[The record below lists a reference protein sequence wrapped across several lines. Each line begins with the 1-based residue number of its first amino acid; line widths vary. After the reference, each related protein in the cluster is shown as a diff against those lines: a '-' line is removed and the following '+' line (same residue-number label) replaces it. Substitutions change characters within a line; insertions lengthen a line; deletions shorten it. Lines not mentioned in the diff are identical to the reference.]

1 MKMNT
6 VKQVVV
12 LGREGLARDQL
23 VSALTELNVIPVW
36 VGRPSQSNPE
46 QLASLNPNKI
56 IVSLEPSIENELEPF
71 IEYLSQ
77 SSLNVLYDDADI
89 TGNLSGWELNRWAR
103 HIAAKVLGK
112 DELPAVPASSDDN
125 ANIKVTSNSDAL
137 GIDIP
142 ESAFMDSTNTLDF
155 GSPQSAD
162 ESVNPWVGAQQYG
175 SLDIDSD
182 ELSAALEK
190 LNNSLAS
197 SFNADEILEMSFEQL
212 KPLSREEQ
220 GQFNA
225 NFENVGESQF
235 SLEDIDAALQDQSTA
250 RIVAAPMLEQSDLQ
264 QFINEAESVSNAL
277 KADQSVPLQLESI
290 ENGLDWVLDST
301 DVTLDLQTEK
311 PSSDLADYDLS
322 KFALVDDIPAGSD
335 FKANTVSVQIEKATI
350 EETVVDLIVA
360 ISGLG
365 GPGAV
370 RGLVQ
375 QIPENFRGL
384 MVSAHHF
391 TSAQLEPLKDQLSKI
406 AKVPVEIAEP
416 EEFLKNG
423 RIYLFPQGMA
433 LYSTPLGYQCVPGRW
448 SSYIDSMDQAAQFII
463 LSGADTSLTQS
474 LIQVG
479 ALSDT
484 IHVQDPEHC
493 FDATLVQQ
501 LINVGTPIMSPD
513 IVSQWFS

>member
-6 VKQVVV
+6 AKQVVV

-23 VSALTELNVIPVW
+23 VSALTELNVVPVW

-46 QLASLNPNKI
+46 ALALLNPNKI
-56 IVSLEPSIENELEPF
+56 IISLEPSIEHELEPF
-71 IEYLSQ
+71 VEYLSQ

-89 TGNLSGWELNRWAR
+89 TGSLSGWELNRWAR
-103 HIAAKVLGK
+103 HMAAKVLGK
-112 DELPAVPASSDDN
+112 DDLPAAPASSVN
-125 ANIKVTSNSDAL
+125 TVNIKAVSNTDTL
-137 GIDIP
+137 EIDIP

-155 GSPQSAD
+155 GSAQSAE
-162 ESVNPWVGAQQYG
+162 ESVNPWVDEQQYDG
-175 SLDIDSD
+175 LDIDSD
-182 ELSAALEK
+182 ELTAALEK
-190 LNNSLAS
+190 LNDTLAS
-197 SFNADEILEMSFEQL
+197 NFNADEILEMSFEQV

-220 GQFNA
+220 SQFNA
-225 NFENVGESQF
+225 NFANTGESPF
-235 SLEDIDAALQDQSTA
+235 SMEDIDAALQDQSAAQLT
-250 RIVAAPMLEQSDLQ
+250 VAPVLEQSDLQ
-264 QFINEAESVSNAL
+264 QFIHEAETASDTL
-277 KADQSVPLQLESI
+277 KADQSIPLQLESI
-290 ENGLDWVLDST
+290 TDGLDWVLDT
-301 DVTLDLQTEK
+301 AEVAQDVPAGNPRADVM
-311 PSSDLADYDLS
+311 DYDLS
-322 KFALVDDIPAGSD
+322 KFALVDDIPAGVD
-335 FKANTVSVQIEKATI
+335 FKTQKVAAQIEKPVF
-350 EETVVDLIVA
+350 EEVAVDLIVA

-391 TSAQLEPLKDQLSKI
+391 TAAQLVPLKDQLSKI

-423 RIYLFPQGMA
+423 RIYLFPQAMA
-433 LYSTPLGYQCVPGRW
+433 LYSTPLGYQCVPGKW

-479 ALSDT
+479 ALSNS

-501 LINVGTPIMSPD
+501 LINVGIPIMSPD

>member
-1 MKMNT
+1 MKTNT

-12 LGREGLARDQL
+12 FGREGLARDQL
-23 VSALTELNVIPVW
+23 VTALTELNVVPVW

-46 QLASLNPNKI
+46 ALVLLNPNKI
-56 IVSLEPSIENELEPF
+56 IISLEPSIEDELEPY

-77 SSLNVLYDDADI
+77 STLSVLYDDADI
-89 TGNLSGWELNRWAR
+89 TRNLSGWELNRWAR
-103 HIAAKVLGK
+103 HLASKVLDK
-112 DELPAVPASSDDN
+112 DDLPAAPKQEAD
-125 ANIKVTSNSDAL
+125 IKSTAVETNTLA
-137 GIDIP
+137 IDIP
-142 ESAFMDSTNTLDF
+142 EAAFEDSAHTLDL
-155 GSPQSAD
+155 GVPLDVEAS
-162 ESVNPWVGAQQYG
+162 ENPWVDTQQYG
-175 SLDIDSD
+175 SLEIDSD
-182 ELSAALEK
+182 ELNAALEK
-190 LNNSLAS
+190 LNSNLAS
-197 SFNADEILEMSFEQL
+197 SFDADEILEMSFEQV
-212 KPLSREEQ
+212 KPLSREELA
-220 GQFNA
+220 QFNA
-225 NFENVGESQF
+225 NLDSEGKQKF
-235 SLEDIDAALQDQSTA
+235 SIEDIDAALQDQS
-250 RIVAAPMLEQSDLQ
+250 APHLNVLPALEQSDLQ
-264 QFINEAESVSNAL
+264 QFIHEAESVSSEL

-290 ENGLDWVLDST
+290 TDGLDWVLDT
-301 DVTLDLQTEK
+301 DEVELNLQTDTPGEE
-311 PSSDLADYDLS
+311 LADYDLS
-322 KFALVDDIPAGSD
+322 KFALVDDIPAGVD
-335 FKANTVSVQIEKATI
+335 FKAHAVSTQIEKPVI

-375 QIPENFRGL
+375 QVPENFRGL

-391 TSAQLEPLKDQLSKI
+391 TSAQLVPLREQLSKI
-406 AKVPVEIAEP
+406 ARVPVEIAEP

-423 RIYLFPQGMA
+423 RIYLFPHATA
-433 LYSTPLGYQCVPGRW
+433 LYSTPLGYQCVPGKW

-479 ALSDT
+479 ALSNS